1 VAVYNPTPPVPH
13 GGSPVPPSQMR
24 VTHAERDRVAE
35 VLRDAYA
42 EGQLDEEEFDER
54 LSRTMA
60 AIIEQHHDE
69 RGIRWPISVAPYHV
83 DLIVINPADSAQLQA
98 AESLYDNLWEAGVE
112 VVLDDR
118 DERAGVKFNDA
129 DLIGFP
135 FRVVVG
141 PRTLGEGKVEVKARV
156 QDEARILPFDEAVR
170 YLQEQ
175 IAPHVGR
182 GGALVES
189 RSCHPGI

>member
-1 VAVYNPTPPVPH
+1 MGCY
-13 GGSPVPPSQMR
+13 GIGI
-24 VTHAERDRVAE
+24 
-35 VLRDAYA
+35 
-42 EGQLDEEEFDER
+42 
-54 LSRTMA
+54 SRTMA

-98 AESLYDNLWEAGVE
+98 AESLYDKLWEAGVE